1 MITLITPV
9 IKLTQY
15 HDVGSLVTA
24 DRLYFVLFRE
34 PDGGPNGQL
43 RNKIVPTCHSIT
55 FKSHFLY
62 QLNIERT
69 IFKHNNYALPS

>member
-24 DRLYFVLFRE
+24 DRLYLVLFRE
-34 PDGGPNGQL
+34 PGGGPNGQL
-43 RNKIVPTCHSIT
+43 RN
-55 FKSHFLY
+55 
-62 QLNIERT
+62 
-69 IFKHNNYALPS
+69 